1 MAAGPDLM
9 TSSVFIAADWGS
21 TNLRVYLCQH
31 HLVQDYL
38 VEHHLIESNP
48 SSATEPLRVLATK
61 SGPGVLHINEGS
73 FEETFFDL
81 VADWLEVHG
90 PLRVLLSG
98 AVGSTVG
105 WRDAPYLDCPVDAEQ
120 IIAGRTVFQA
130 RGLEFL
136 IVSGLKTQGPLG
148 APDLMRGEELQLLGW
163 MRLQSKQVTEQVIIL
178 PGTHNKWVLVKN
190 DRVETFA
197 TALTGELYSLLENH
211 SILITEPQEEPF
223 SADWFMQ
230 GVNLAKRLQ
239 SGQLLQALFTT
250 RSRQVAGDLSTQQAR
265 SYLSGLLVGADIL
278 GSIGLFTDQVAQ
290 LNKVVLIGD
299 STLTHAYQ
307 LALKSFA
314 IEAQICD
321 STEIAM
327 AGYQAIYESFA
338 IDNAIDNAMNE
349 ER

>member
-1 MAAGPDLM
+1 M

-21 TNLRVYLCQH
+21 TNLRVYLCQY
-31 HLVQDYL
+31 HLVQHQLVEQHLVEDHL
-38 VEHHLIESNP
+38 VEHKPSN
-48 SSATEPLRVLATK
+48 ATEPLRVLATK
-61 SGPGVLHINEGS
+61 SGPGVLHIDGG

-81 VADWLEVHG
+81 VADWLEAHG

-105 WRDAPYLDCPVDAEQ
+105 WRDTPYLDCPVGPEQ

-136 IVSGLKTQGPLG
+136 IVSGLKTQGALG

-163 MRLQSKQVTEQVIIL
+163 MRLQNKPVTEQVIIL

-190 DRVETFA
+190 DQVETFA
-197 TALTGELYSLLENH
+197 TALTGELFSLLENH
-211 SILITEPQEEPF
+211 SILITEPQEEAF

-230 GVNLAKRLQ
+230 GVQLAKRLQ

-265 SYLSGLLVGADIL
+265 SYLSGLLVGSDIV
-278 GSIGLFTDQVAQ
+278 GSIGLFNDQVAQ

-299 STLTHAYQ
+299 STLSNAYQ
-307 LALKSFA
+307 LALKAFA

-321 STEIAM
+321 STQIAI
-327 AGYQAIYESFA
+327 AGYQAIYESL
-338 IDNAIDNAMNE
+338 AIDNAMNE
-349 ER
+349 EG

>member
-1 MAAGPDLM
+1 M

-48 SSATEPLRVLATK
+48 SSATEPLRVLLATK

-98 AVGSTVG
+98 AGSTVG

-120 IIAGRTVFQA
+120 IIAGRTVFQT

>member
-1 MAAGPDLM
+1 M

-31 HLVQDYL
+31 HLIERQL
-38 VEHHLIESNP
+38 VEQHLVEQHLVEDNP

-61 SGPGVLHINEGS
+61 SGPGVLHIDGD

-81 VADWLEVHG
+81 VADWLEAHG

-105 WRDAPYLDCPVDAEQ
+105 WRDAPYLDCPVGPEQ
-120 IIAGRTVFQA
+120 IIAGRTVFEA

-136 IVSGLKTQGPLG
+136 IVSGLKTQGALG

-163 MRLQSKQVTEQVIIL
+163 MRLQNKPVTEQVIIL

-190 DRVETFA
+190 DQVETFA
-197 TALTGELYSLLENH
+197 TALTGELFSLLENH
-211 SILITEPQEEPF
+211 SILITEPQEEAF

-230 GVNLAKRLQ
+230 GVELAKRLQ
-239 SGQLLQALFTT
+239 SGQLLQALFTA
-250 RSRQVAGDLSTQQAR
+250 RSRQVALDLPTQQAR
-265 SYLSGLLVGADIL
+265 SYLSDLLVGSDIV
-278 GSIGLFTDQVAQ
+278 GFIGLFNDQVAQ

-299 STLTHAYQ
+299 STLSNAYQ
-307 LALKSFA
+307 LALKAFA

-321 STEIAM
+321 STEIAI
-327 AGYQAIYESFA
+327 AGYQAIHESLA
-338 IDNAIDNAMNE
+338 IENSIDNAMNE
-349 ER
+349 EG

>member
-1 MAAGPDLM
+1 M
-9 TSSVFIAADWGS
+9 TSSVFIAADWGN

-31 HLVQDYL
+31 HLVERHL
-38 VEHHLIESNP
+38 VEDKP

-61 SGPGVLHINEGS
+61 SGPGVLHIDGD

-81 VADWLEVHG
+81 VADWLEAHG
-90 PLRVLLSG
+90 PLRVILSG

-105 WRDAPYLDCPVDAEQ
+105 WRDAPYLDCPVDPDQ

-136 IVSGLKTQGPLG
+136 IVSGLKTQGALG
-148 APDLMRGEELQLLGW
+148 APDLIRGEELQLLGW
-163 MRLQSKQVTEQVIIL
+163 MRLQNKPIAEQVIIL

-197 TALTGELYSLLENH
+197 TAFTGELYSVLENH
-211 SILITEPQEEPF
+211 SILITEPQEEAF
-223 SADWFMQ
+223 SAHWFMQ
-230 GVNLAKRLQ
+230 GVELAKRLQ
-239 SGQLLQALFTT
+239 SGQLLHALFTT

-265 SYLSGLLVGADIL
+265 SYLSGLLVGSDIV
-278 GSIGLFTDQVAQ
+278 GSTGLFKDQVAQ

-299 STLTHAYQ
+299 STLSNAYQ
-307 LALKSFA
+307 LALKAFA

-321 STEIAM
+321 STEIAI
-327 AGYQAIYESFA
+327 AGYQAIHESLA
-338 IDNAIDNAMNE
+338 IENSIDNAMNE
-349 ER
+349 EG

>member
-1 MAAGPDLM
+1 MA
-9 TSSVFIAADWGS
+9 SSMFIAADWGS

-31 HLVQDYL
+31 QLVEGHL
-38 VEHHLIESNP
+38 VEHHLIENNP

-61 SGPGVLHINEGS
+61 SGPGVLHINGD

-81 VADWLEVHG
+81 VADWLEAHG

-105 WRDAPYLDCPVDAEQ
+105 WRDAPYLDCPVGPDQ
-120 IIAGRTVFQA
+120 IIAGRTIFQA

-136 IVSGLKTQGPLG
+136 IVSGLKTQGALG

-163 MRLQSKQVTEQVIIL
+163 MRLQNMPIAEQVIIL

-197 TALTGELYSLLENH
+197 TAFTGELYSVLENH
-211 SILITEPQEEPF
+211 SILITEPQEEAF

-230 GVNLAKRLQ
+230 GVELAKRLH

-265 SYLSGLLVGADIL
+265 SYLSGLLVGSDVV
-278 GSIGLFTDQVAQ
+278 GSTGLFKDQVAQ

-299 STLTHAYQ
+299 STLSKAYQ
-307 LALKSFA
+307 LALKAFA
-314 IEAQICD
+314 IEAHICD
-321 STEIAM
+321 STEIAI
-327 AGYQAIYESFA
+327 AGYQAIYESLA
-338 IDNAIDNAMNE
+338 IENAIDNAMNE
-349 ER
+349 EG